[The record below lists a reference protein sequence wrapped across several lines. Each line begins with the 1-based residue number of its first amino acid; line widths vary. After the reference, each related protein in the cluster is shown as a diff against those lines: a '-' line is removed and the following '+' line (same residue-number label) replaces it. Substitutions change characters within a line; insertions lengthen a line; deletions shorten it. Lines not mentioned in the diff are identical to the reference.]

1 LHKESL
7 RIIQDNIEQEPNN
20 DIYQD
25 SYGEILMAFIDH
37 ESAIK
42 KFQRAIELNSNSWY
56 IYPAYIKLGICYREL
71 EDYVLAL
78 KHLTKGV
85 ELIDQSEGDNDTKQ
99 MWHSYAKPF
108 INEINAIIE

>member
-1 LHKESL
+1 
-7 RIIQDNIEQEPNN
+7 
-20 DIYQD
+20 
-25 SYGEILMAFIDH
+25 
-37 ESAIK
+37 
-42 KFQRAIELNSNSWY
+42 
-56 IYPAYIKLGICYREL
+56 L